1 MSLDVCRR
9 GGCNRKPGCL
19 WFISQLPSAALVMGW
34 VEHAAPA
41 SSPATTQAREG
52 LGAPHPGQAVGGE
65 RGWLAGCSAHGAGSE
80 LGLCFQSPESSTA
93 MEQLK

>member
-52 LGAPHPGQAVGGE
+52 LNAPHPGQAVGG
-65 RGWLAGCSAHGAGSE
+65 RGAGWLGAQRMGQA
-80 LGLCFQSPESSTA
+80 QSWGFVSKALRAARQWSS
-93 MEQLK
+93 